1 MLELFVVFA
10 GTAIFWNHQSTRWPF
25 GQRLHGLF
33 VQQVTGDWAAQSETA
48 EICELPVATSLIE

>member
-48 EICELPVATSLIE
+48 KICELPV